1 MCCTWCEINYVLAIP
16 DVMCVCVRAAVPG
29 VSWCTSNDWSV
40 AHCTMSCATPTCL
53 PQVTCH
59 SSAATARL
67 TQLTLWHWH
76 HDTDSDTVTVTL
88 TRPLFCALC
97 SESLHQSVRLTQL
110 TLWHCHWQWHCHHD
124 TDSDTDTSHVL
135 WLRCHCQV
143 NSAHSVTLTP
153 WHWQYTV
160 TVSLTQVAC
169 CGFAATA
176 RLTQLTLW
184 HWHWHCHCDT
194 DTPAVLCTVFWVT
207 TSVSQSTFYTW
218 NLPSYLNTTEQLCRR

>member
-40 AHCTMSCATPTCL
+40 ADCTMSCATPTCL

-76 HDTDSDTVTVTL
+76 HDTDSDT
-88 TRPLFCALC
+88 
-97 SESLHQSVRLTQL
+97 
-110 TLWHCHWQWHCHHD
+110 
-124 TDSDTDTSHVL
+124 DTSQVL

-184 HWHWHCHCDT
+184 HWHWHWHCHCDT

-207 TSVSQSTFYTW
+207 TSVSQSTFYPW